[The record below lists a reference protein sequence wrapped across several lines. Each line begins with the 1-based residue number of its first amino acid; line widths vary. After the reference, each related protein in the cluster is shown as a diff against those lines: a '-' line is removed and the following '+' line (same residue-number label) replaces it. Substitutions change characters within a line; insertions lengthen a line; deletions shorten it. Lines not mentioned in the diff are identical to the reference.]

1 MAGRILKFKYF
12 EMQLLYRVN
21 MANKKTNPP
30 ARD

>member
-12 EMQLLYRVN
+12 KMKVLYRVN
-21 MANKKTNPP
+21 MANKNINPP